1 MSYVVA
7 AVATL
12 LLALGALGMVV
23 PGQVVAIVSA
33 WSPDT
38 LLAVGV
44 GTRLAIG
51 VIFLFGA
58 SRCRIPAIIYGIGIL
73 ALAGALLLVLLGE
86 PGERAVH
93 WWSQLPAWRPAWS
106 PRPRGRA
113 RPVRGTTRPAVPL
126 CVVIRPHPTM
136 AALAG
141 AVQAA
146 KCKGLRRVHGR
157 VHLAVRSHCV
167 RFTLMRSVAIAASS
181 C

>member
-58 SRCRIPAIIYGIGIL
+58 SRCRIPAVIYGIGIL

-86 PGERAVH
+86 PRVDALVH
-93 WWSQLPAWRPAWS
+93 WWLQLPSLAIRAWS
-106 PRPRGRA
+106 ALAALVGALVLYAALPA
-113 RPVRGTTRPAVPL
+113 RPSR
-126 CVVIRPHPTM
+126 
-136 AALAG
+136 LA
-141 AVQAA
+141 
-146 KCKGLRRVHGR
+146 
-157 VHLAVRSHCV
+157 S
-167 RFTLMRSVAIAASS
+167 
-181 C
+181 